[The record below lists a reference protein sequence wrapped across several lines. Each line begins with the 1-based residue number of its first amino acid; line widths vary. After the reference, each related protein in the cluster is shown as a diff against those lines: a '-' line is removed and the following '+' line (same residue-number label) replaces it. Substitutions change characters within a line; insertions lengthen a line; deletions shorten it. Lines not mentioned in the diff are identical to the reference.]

1 MKMGQV
7 KPHGKSYHGS
17 YTPEKFQSN
26 GSPGGN
32 GERQEQISRARGG
45 KDPRGAA
52 RMLSG
57 TSYLLSPHYWAL
69 SRVPA
74 NTETFPVSGLGGIG
88 QGELFML
95 AVPKQLGAGS
105 GPQES
110 EPCCCSSSLLTHGT
124 TTTCP
129 HQWER
134 QTAVCLHAQLEGCL
148 SAVGVR
154 APARGGPGC
163 GVSDG

>member
-1 MKMGQV
+1 
-7 KPHGKSYHGS
+7 
-17 YTPEKFQSN
+17 
-26 GSPGGN
+26 
-32 GERQEQISRARGG
+32 
-45 KDPRGAA
+45 
-52 RMLSG
+52 MLSG

-74 NTETFPVSGLGGIG
+74 NTETFPVSGLGGMG

-129 HQWER
+129 HQ
-134 QTAVCLHAQLEGCL
+134 C
-148 SAVGVR
+148 
-154 APARGGPGC
+154 PARGMSLCCRCESPSKGRPRLW
-163 GVSDG
+163 SL

>member
-7 KPHGKSYHGS
+7 KPHGKSCHGS

-74 NTETFPVSGLGGIG
+74 NTETFPCEWAGRDGTGRALH
-88 QGELFML
+88 
-95 AVPKQLGAGS
+95 AGS
-105 GPQES
+105 PQTAGSWVWPLGIRALLLLELPAHS
-110 EPCCCSSSLLTHGT
+110 RHNHYMPTPMGKTNCSLLA
-124 TTTCP
+124 C
-129 HQWER
+129 
-134 QTAVCLHAQLEGCL
+134 
-148 SAVGVR
+148 
-154 APARGGPGC
+154 PARGMSPCCRCESPSKGRPRLW
-163 GVSDG
+163 SL

>member
-7 KPHGKSYHGS
+7 KPHGKSCHGS

-110 EPCCCSSSLLTHGT
+110 EPCCCSSSLLTRHNHYMPTPMGKT
-124 TTTCP
+124 NC
-129 HQWER
+129 
-134 QTAVCLHAQLEGCL
+134 CLLAC
-148 SAVGVR
+148 
-154 APARGGPGC
+154 PARGMSLCCRCESPSKGRPRLR
-163 GVSDG
+163 SL